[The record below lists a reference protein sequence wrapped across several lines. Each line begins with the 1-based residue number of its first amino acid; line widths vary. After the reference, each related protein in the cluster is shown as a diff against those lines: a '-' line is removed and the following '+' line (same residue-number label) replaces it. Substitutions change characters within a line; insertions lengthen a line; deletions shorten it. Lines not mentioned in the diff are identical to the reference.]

1 MKHHLTGKYLL
12 NNRWSHVFNEKE
24 VGHRTFYLCPGY
36 RGVNTMSGKQDNR
49 IKIICVDKG
58 RALGHQVMNLF
69 GEDKITL
76 AYERSLDE
84 VVDRF
89 EREPFDLMLFSSSI
103 AYTEPDNAIE
113 ILDLISLKCPGTQ
126 ILFFTYPG
134 RLKIAHK
141 ALRTGVFHYS
151 LLPISDEELKL
162 LIETAIE
169 TKPQVGLNLMLR
181 SEVEKT
187 TFERM
192 IGRSSAMHQVYRQ
205 IRQAAAT
212 DIPVLLSGETG
223 TGKELAA
230 RAIHEL
236 SARSHAPYITVHI
249 GSLPSGLVASELFG
263 HERGAFTSATG
274 RHKGCFETADGGTVF
289 LDELATIDEKMQIS
303 LLRVLESCE
312 FSRIGSQESV
322 SVDVRV
328 IAASNADLADEIRRG
343 NFREDLYY
351 RLDVLHITMP
361 ALRERHGDINL
372 LVDHFI
378 KASCDD
384 FQKVIRGISS
394 DFISCLEA
402 YPWPGNVRELK
413 NIIQRAVISC
423 NGDILSCDQLPRR
436 ISHFRNDDITMTIR
450 VGTSLEKVE
459 KELIARTL
467 EHSGQNRTRT
477 SEILGISRRSLY
489 NKIQRYGL

>member
-1 MKHHLTGKYLL
+1 MDGK
-12 NNRWSHVFNEKE
+12 K
-24 VGHRTFYLCPGY
+24 PG
-36 RGVNTMSGKQDNR
+36 R

-58 RALGHQVMNLF
+58 SGLAQQVMDIF
-69 GEDKITL
+69 GEETISL

-89 EREPFDLMLFSSSI
+89 ERETFDLMLFSSSMT
-103 AYTEPDNAIE
+103 YTEPNNAME
-113 ILDLISLKCPGTQ
+113 ILDLISMKCPGTQ
-126 ILFFTYPG
+126 VLFFTHPN

-169 TKPQVGLNLMLR
+169 TKPQLGLNLMLR

-187 TFERM
+187 IFERM
-192 IGRSSAMHQVYRQ
+192 VGRSPSMHQVYRQ

-230 RAIHEL
+230 QAIHEL
-236 SARSHAPYITVHI
+236 SSRSHAPFVTVHI
-249 GSLPSGLVASELFG
+249 GALPSDLVASELFG
-263 HERGAFTSATG
+263 HERGAFTNATG
-274 RHKGCFETADGGTVF
+274 RRKGCFETADGGTVF
-289 LDELATIDEKMQIS
+289 LDELATIDEKMQVS
-303 LLRVLESCE
+303 LLRLLENCE
-312 FSRIGSQESV
+312 FSRIGSQKSL

-328 IAASNADLADEIRRG
+328 IAASNADLTDEIRRG

-378 KASCDD
+378 KSACDD
-384 FQKVIRGISS
+384 FQKIIRGISP

-413 NIIQRAVISC
+413 NVIQRAVISC
-423 NGDILSCDQLPRR
+423 AGDILDTSQLPQR
-436 ISHFRNDDITMTIR
+436 IRSFQDDDHTMTFR
-450 VGTSLEKVE
+450 VGASIKTVE
-459 KELIARTL
+459 KELIAHTL
-467 EHSGQNRTRT
+467 EHARHNRTRT
-477 SEILGISRRSLY
+477 SEILGISRRCLY